1 MSEFAGKVAIVTG
14 GGSGIGRA
22 TAFLFGA
29 EKSKVVV
36 IDWDEPT
43 GRETAGRIENEGG
56 QALFLKADV
65 SQATEV
71 QRAMDAVAKRFGT
84 ANILFA
90 NAAVQIN
97 ELLEETSEEDW
108 DRMISVNLKGVF
120 LCCKHVIPLMRT
132 QKCGAIVI
140 CSSTHAFMSFPKY
153 TAYAATKGGLV
164 AFMRAAALD
173 CAPYGIR
180 VNCVVPGATDTP
192 LLRYHLNNRPDE
204 EQRLISKIPLGRFAQ
219 AEDVAKAVRF
229 LASSDAAYITGTTL
243 VVDGGLLAQG

>member
-1 MSEFAGKVAIVTG
+1 MGEFSGKVAIVTG

-22 TAFLFGA
+22 TAFLFAA
-29 EKSKVVV
+29 EKSQVVV
-36 IDWDEPT
+36 IDWNEAT
-43 GRETAGRIENEGG
+43 GRETAGQIESDGG

-71 QRAMDAVAKRFGT
+71 KQAMDAVAKRFGT
-84 ANILFA
+84 AHVLFA
-90 NAAVQIN
+90 NAAVQTN
-97 ELLEETSEEDW
+97 QALEETSEEDW

-120 LCCKHVIPLMRT
+120 LCCKHVIPIMRT

-140 CSSTHAFMSFPKY
+140 CSSGHAFMSYPKY

-192 LLRYHLNNRPDE
+192 LLRYHLNNRPEE
-204 EQRLISKIPLGRFAQ
+204 EQRIISKIPLGRFAQ
-219 AEDVAKAVRF
+219 PEDVARAVRF

>member
-36 IDWDEPT
+36 IDWDEAT